1 MIARIRFLC
10 NEIDKVEPLKP
21 KGQKM
26 FERGST
32 NLGWLLSEDDV
43 VWSVAGRDNV
53 AVIEERSASME
64 QEKWTGGF
72 TVSSRGR

>member
-1 MIARIRFLC
+1 
-10 NEIDKVEPLKP
+10 
-21 KGQKM
+21 
-26 FERGST
+26 
-32 NLGWLLSEDDV
+32 LGWLLSEDDV

>member
-26 FERGST
+26 FERSST

-43 VWSVAGRDNV
+43 VWSVAGRGNV
-53 AVIEERSASME
+53 AVIEKRSASME
-64 QEKWTGGF
+64 
-72 TVSSRGR
+72 